1 MMCHKS
7 FFKYLTMMI
16 RPSLCFFVL
25 TFNYRVSMIHEER
38 DERVDLGV
46 ADLEHENADG
56 QDGVI
61 VGAGLVEPGDG
72 NVGLSLAEKVALAD
86 VVDGPRAGLATH
98 RPSAPF
104 AQIRPVDLTETT
116 QT

>member
-1 MMCHKS
+1 
-7 FFKYLTMMI
+7 
-16 RPSLCFFVL
+16 
-25 TFNYRVSMIHEER
+25 MIHEER

-72 NVGLSLAEKVALAD
+72 NAGPAVTEEGALSGVGGQSVRND
-86 VVDGPRAGLATH
+86 N
-98 RPSAPF
+98 
-104 AQIRPVDLTETT
+104 
-116 QT
+116 